1 MDRRKLVA
9 LWERFLSAQGT
20 HPRRRLARMV
30 PHDEADRGRA
40 ALQVQGRNPRR
51 MRHRRHLRDDAGLSL
66 LLQGRAGLEHLPGA
80 EERRREGCA
89 DVFRL
94 LERMV
99 TRSLAADRRGPAD
112 RGESDRKGGIKP
124 AWFFVARPREM
135 RPGGEILESAA
146 GLPALQPD
154 NYGVTKG
161 RTRCP
166 HSTILSTP
174 TANYRDHL
182 ASAAGIAPRPS
193 TSRRR

>member
-1 MDRRKLVA
+1 
-9 LWERFLSAQGT
+9 
-20 HPRRRLARMV
+20 
-30 PHDEADRGRA
+30 
-40 ALQVQGRNPRR
+40 

-146 GLPALQPD
+146 GVPAPPPSNL
-154 NYGVTKG
+154 GCAKG
-161 RTRCP
+161 G
-166 HSTILSTP
+166 H
-174 TANYRDHL
+174 
-182 ASAAGIAPRPS
+182 GAPPS
-193 TSRRR
+193 